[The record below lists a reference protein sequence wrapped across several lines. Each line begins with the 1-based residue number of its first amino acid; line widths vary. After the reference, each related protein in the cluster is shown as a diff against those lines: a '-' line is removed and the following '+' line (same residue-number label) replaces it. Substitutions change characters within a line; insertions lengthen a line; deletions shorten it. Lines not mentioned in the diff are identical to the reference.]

1 MSHRTR
7 VAQGVALVVLAT
19 AMGGAR
25 PSAESVL
32 SGEPPELV
40 SRLQDERVLVLEDV
54 GESEQSFIVAYVLFE
69 RSREHVVGLLRQ
81 ASRQSEY
88 RPELNKVRTIRTLP
102 DGRIDEQE
110 LKILFRKLTY
120 RLRYQ
125 DDPTSERITWELD
138 PDFDNDLARMDG
150 FWELYGFADSPQR
163 TLGRFGSN
171 VEVGAGVP
179 KFVQK
184 GMSRKTVLRYVR
196 NFREWIDSDGE
207 WRP

>member
-1 MSHRTR
+1 MSSRARLKHGL
-7 VAQGVALVVLAT
+7 VLVVLAT
-19 AMGGAR
+19 LASGAR

-32 SGEPPELV
+32 ANQPPELV
-40 SRLQDERVLVLEDV
+40 ARLQDELVLVLEDV
-54 GESEQSFIVAYVLFE
+54 ANDEQSFIVAYVLFE
-69 RSREHVVGLLRQ
+69 RSRDEVVELLSQ

-88 RPELNKVRTIRTLP
+88 RPELKKVTTIRTSP
-102 DGRIDEQE
+102 EGRVDEQE
-110 LKILFRKLTY
+110 LKILFKKLTY
-120 RLRYQ
+120 RLRYRN
-125 DDPTSERITWELD
+125 DPETGRVTWALD

-150 FWELYGFADSPQR
+150 FWELYAFDAGESR

-171 VEVGAGVP
+171 VQIGGGVP

-196 NFREWIDSDGE
+196 NFRQWIDSNGE